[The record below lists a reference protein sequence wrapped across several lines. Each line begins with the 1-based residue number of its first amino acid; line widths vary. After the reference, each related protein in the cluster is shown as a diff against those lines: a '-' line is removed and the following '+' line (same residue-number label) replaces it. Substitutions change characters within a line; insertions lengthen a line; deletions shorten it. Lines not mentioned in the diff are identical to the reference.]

1 MFGSV
6 PLQTTAPRFLQYSCT
21 PTRLDSPAVRSVA
34 YPQAEGLERT
44 NRPMSLSN
52 PLETAYDRGTFGVSR
67 RTFVKMAAAAGVTAV
82 GGALVFPQARQAR
95 AAFTEPAGDSWP
107 ALDGGGKVRF
117 TVHSD
122 THVGAGAENNYVDKI
137 SHAFSC
143 IYSMAPGIDAHFF
156 VGDSADTGAPKQY
169 DELAELLNTNA
180 KAPVGIVMGNH
191 EYYNWEGD
199 GEAAQA
205 EFSEFLGS
213 KLAVE
218 DAFQVPD
225 GPNEGELDCDFTVG
239 GYHVLALSAHPGGYD
254 NSWYGDRQDWIR
266 EHLAA
271 AVAENPEKPVFLFTH
286 HPFGNTVWY
295 SVGGSW
301 NGQFGLDETDDTGD
315 DMAFYEELATT
326 YPQLIHFSGHTHI
339 PMADPRSIYQDDGFT
354 LIQTATFANNFW
366 MSGDGFDEAGDE
378 GGHPDAGQ
386 DANQC
391 ELVEIDT
398 ATNEVTVYRLDFREG
413 AVIGEPW
420 TIVPSEGAAGFKYT
434 HPAMEEASQPPVV
447 AADAA
452 VTCDGKSFTLSAD
465 KVAADTGAFANDVV
479 VSYRVEVAA
488 TDDPETPVFDVL
500 YMSDYYKAAVNRDA
514 KFTRP
519 LFGADLEAG
528 TGYILSAYAVNAFGK
543 EALVGRTE
551 FTA

>member
-1 MFGSV
+1 
-6 PLQTTAPRFLQYSCT
+6 
-21 PTRLDSPAVRSVA
+21 
-34 YPQAEGLERT
+34 
-44 NRPMSLSN
+44 MSLPN

-67 RTFVKMAAAAGVTAV
+67 RTFVKMAAAAGITAV

-95 AAFTEPAGDSWP
+95 AAFTEPAVANWP
-107 ALDGGGKVRF
+107 DLGATDGKVRF

-122 THVGAGAENNYVDKI
+122 THVGAGAENSYADKI
-137 SHAFSC
+137 PHAFSS

-156 VGDSADTGAPKQY
+156 VGDSADTGAPEQY
-169 DELAELLNTNA
+169 DELAELLNTNV

-191 EYYNWEGD
+191 EYYNWDGD
-199 GEAAQA
+199 QEAAQA
-205 EFSEFLGS
+205 EFSKFLGS

-218 DAFQVPD
+218 GAFQVPG
-225 GPNEGELDCDFTVG
+225 GPNEGELDCDFVVG
-239 GYHVLALSAHPGGYD
+239 GDGTEGSGYHVLAVSPHVGGYD

-266 EHLAA
+266 EHLEAA
-271 AVAENPEKPVFLFTH
+271 AAEDPEKPIFLFTH

-301 NGQFGLDETDDTGD
+301 NGQFGLDENDGTGD
-315 DMAFYEELATT
+315 DMAFYQELAAA
-326 YPQLIHFSGHTHI
+326 YPQLVHFSGHTHI

-366 MSGDGFDEAGDE
+366 MAGDGFDEDGDE
-378 GGHPDAGQ
+378 GGHPAAGQ

-398 ATNEVTVYRLDFREG
+398 ATNAVTVYRLDFREG

-420 TIVPSEGAAGFKYT
+420 TIVPSEGVAGFKYT
-434 HPAMEEASQPPVV
+434 YPQMEEASQPPVV

-452 VTCDGKSFTLSAD
+452 VTCDGASFTLTAD
-465 KVAADTGAFANDVV
+465 KVAADTDALANDVV
-479 VSYRVEVAA
+479 ISYRVAVAPA
-488 TDDPETPVFDVL
+488 DDAENAVFEAL
-500 YMSDYYKAAVNRDA
+500 YMSDYYKARADRA
-514 KFTRP
+514 AEFTRP
-519 LFGADLEAG
+519 LFGAELEAG
-528 TGYILSAYAVNAFGK
+528 TDYVLAAYAVNAFGK
-543 EALVGRTE
+543 EALVGEAE